1 MDTEIQSF
9 QFIIIHRIIPCNQW
23 LKHLTIK
30 KSEQCNYCG
39 ETDDI
44 RHFFLYCPKV
54 HEFWEHWANWWNSI
68 SNIDIRKANNL
79 EECVLFGFGGND
91 N

>member
-1 MDTEIQSF
+1 M
-9 QFIIIHRIIPCNQW
+9 
-23 LKHLTIK
+23 IK

-44 RHFFLYCPKV
+44 RHFSYTVQRKV

-68 SNIDIRKANNL
+68 SNIEIRKANNL
-79 EECVLFGFGGND
+79 EVCPVWF
-91 N
+91 